1 MSDALPAATEFH
13 ARSMRDLGGVLAFVD
28 RVSAEL
34 DADTAFSV
42 RLAVEEAFT
51 NIYEYGYDDHEGPV
65 TVRIDVTARRVVV
78 TLADEAPA
86 FDPAEAPPPDLE
98 SPWDERRMG
107 GLGWHL
113 IRHVMDEVT
122 YAPGGKRGNVL
133 ELVKMRANGQG

>member
-1 MSDALPAATEFH
+1 MSDTLPAATEFH

-28 RVSAEL
+28 RISAEL
-34 DADTAFSV
+34 DADTAFAT

-51 NIYEYGYDDHEGPV
+51 NIYEYGYDGHEGPV

-98 SPWDERRMG
+98 SAWDERRVG
-107 GLGWHL
+107 GLGCHL

-122 YAPGGKRGNVL
+122 YAPDGKRGNVL
-133 ELVKMRANGQG
+133 RLVKMRANGRG